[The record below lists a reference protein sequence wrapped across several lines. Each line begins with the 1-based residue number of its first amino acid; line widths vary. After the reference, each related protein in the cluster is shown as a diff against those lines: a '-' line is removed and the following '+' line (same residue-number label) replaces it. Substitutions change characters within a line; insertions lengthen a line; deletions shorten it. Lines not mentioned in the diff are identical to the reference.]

1 MRPTLRK
8 VVLIVL
14 LDRDQPRR
22 ERRSVWVQ
30 RWLKS
35 RKQAG
40 EFHRLIQELRLC
52 GEEFRSYFRLDLSE
66 FDHLQQM
73 VGARITRMDTNYRES
88 ICPVER
94 LAICLQF
101 LATGYSYRTIGFS
114 FRVRWSTVAGIVP
127 SVEQVIWD
135 CLVGEYIPVPKE
147 EDWRAIAAEFL
158 ERWNFPNCLGSI
170 DGRHVV
176 IQAPPC
182 SGLQFYNYK
191 GTYSVVLLAVV
202 DAIYCFR
209 VVDVGAYCKGSD
221 GGTLRDSAFGQ
232 ALQDDTLEIPPP
244 ASLPG
249 AEDLGPVP
257 HVFVSD
263 EAFPLRPNLMRPYA
277 GRQLPLPKPVRIFN
291 KQLSRKKLVV
301 ECAFGILAVRW
312 RMYRRVLGLSP
323 SNVDACVKATC
334 VLHNYLRRSF
344 QEPLQMEMGTPNG
357 HLPDVTRA
365 GANHAPRQALQVR
378 EKLTPYFSS
387 SAGEVPWPHAVE

>member
-1 MRPTLRK
+1 
-8 VVLIVL
+8 
-14 LDRDQPRR
+14 
-22 ERRSVWVQ
+22 
-30 RWLKS
+30 
-35 RKQAG
+35 
-40 EFHRLIQELRLC
+40 
-52 GEEFRSYFRLDLSE
+52 
-66 FDHLQQM
+66 M

-88 ICPVER
+88 ISPVER
-94 LAICLQF
+94 LAICLRF
-101 LATGYSYRTIGFS
+101 LATGDSYRTIGFI
-114 FRVRWSTVAGIVP
+114 FRVGRSTVAGIVP
-127 SVEQVIWD
+127 SVAQAIWD
-135 CLVGEYIPVPKE
+135 CLVGEYMPVPKE

-170 DGRHVV
+170 DGKHVV

-182 SGLQFYNYK
+182 SGSQFYNHK

-209 VVDVGAYCKGSD
+209 GVDVGAYGKGSD

-232 ALQDDTLEIPPP
+232 ALQDGTLDIPPP

-257 HVFVSD
+257 HVFVDD

-291 KQLSRKKLVV
+291 KRLSRAGLVV
-301 ECAFGILAVRW
+301 ECAFGILAARW
-312 RMYRRVLGLSP
+312 RMYWRVLGLSP
-323 SNVDACVKATC
+323 SNVAACVKATC

-344 QEPLQMEMGTPNG
+344 QEPLRMEMGTPNG

-365 GANHAPRQALQVR
+365 GANNAPRQALQVR
-378 EKLTPYFSS
+378 EKLTTYFSS
-387 SAGEVPWPHAVE
+387 PAGIYCRGVKRLF

>member
-8 VVLIVL
+8 VVLIAL
-14 LDRDQPRR
+14 LGRDQPRR
-22 ERRSVWVQ
+22 KRRSVWVQ

-40 EFHRLIQELRLC
+40 EFHRLIQELRLF
-52 GEEFRSYFRLDLSE
+52 GEEFRSYFRLDRSQ
-66 FDHLQQM
+66 FDHLLQM
-73 VGARITRMDTNYRES
+73 VGARIARMDTNYRES
-88 ICPVER
+88 ISPVER
-94 LAICLQF
+94 LAICLRF
-101 LATGYSYRTIGFS
+101 LATGDSYRTIGFS
-114 FRVRWSTVAGIVP
+114 FRVGRSTVAGIVP
-127 SVEQVIWD
+127 SVAQAIWD
-135 CLVGEYIPVPKE
+135 CLVGEYMPVPKE

-170 DGRHVV
+170 DGKHVV

-182 SGLQFYNYK
+182 SGSQFYNYK

-209 VVDVGAYCKGSD
+209 VVDVGAYGKGSD

-232 ALQDDTLEIPPP
+232 ALQDGTLDIPPP

-257 HVFVSD
+257 HIFVGD

-291 KQLSRKKLVV
+291 KRLSRARLVV
-301 ECAFGILAVRW
+301 ECAFGILAARW

-344 QEPLQMEMGTPNG
+344 QEPLRMEMGTPNG

-365 GANHAPRQALQVR
+365 GANNAPRQALQVR
-378 EKLTPYFSS
+378 EKLTTYFSS
-387 SAGEVPWPHAVE
+387 PAGEVPWQYAVE